1 MIFTN
6 LIQTN
11 LRTITYGRE
20 IEYYQRINSTNL
32 EAWDLINNNNP
43 KHGTIVI
50 TDNQFNG
57 KGRNGNS
64 WFMGPSK
71 GLAMSVIILEELSI
85 NEAELI
91 PIATGV
97 AAAKALENR
106 GAVPQLKWPN
116 DILISGKKCGGILC
130 ESKVSNKMVQSMV
143 IGIGI
148 NINENKN
155 DFPENLINSSTSLSI
170 ETGHSNQRELV
181 CAIVTTFLE
190 QLMND
195 LTSSI
200 QLWENYCSHL
210 NNKVTFQYNESVQT
224 GIFKGINNK
233 GHAVIDIDNNSQTFP
248 SITLQ

>member
-11 LRTITYGRE
+11 LRTITYGKE

-71 GLAMSVIILEELSI
+71 GLAMSVIILEELSMSD
-85 NEAELI
+85 AELI

-106 GAVPQLKWPN
+106 GATPQLKWPN
-116 DILISGKKCGGILC
+116 DILINGKKCGGILC

-155 DFPENLINSSTSLSI
+155 DFPKNLINSSTSLSI

-195 LTSSI
+195 LNSSI
-200 QLWENYCSHL
+200 KLWENYCSHL
-210 NNKVTFQYNESVQT
+210 NNKVTFQYNKSVET